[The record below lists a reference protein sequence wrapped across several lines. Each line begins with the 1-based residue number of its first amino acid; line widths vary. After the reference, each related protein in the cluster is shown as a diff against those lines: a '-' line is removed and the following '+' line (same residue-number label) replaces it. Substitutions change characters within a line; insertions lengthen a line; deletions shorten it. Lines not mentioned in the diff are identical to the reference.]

1 MNGEELYR
9 LLFDE
14 VRIDACADGTSQVPR
29 FAKLLRWCSSLGCV
43 IQACDQAITA
53 PLRSYCVTRP
63 SLFLSVTLSAG
74 WKDGEPET
82 NLPDV
87 PHANNMVLAIAIR
100 EPTLWTGT
108 TPCCDRLR
116 SVGIAVPA
124 ESLVS
129 LGLGD
134 HFEDLFED
142 AGAPLAVRALP
153 LTAKIRSLAEDMLA
167 PPQDG
172 PIRQLLI
179 DAHATEI
186 VARTFEMLGTDCH
199 EAELR
204 DRDRIA
210 VGRVRDL
217 IESDLAREWAL
228 TDLARIAG
236 LGARSLNAKFRAA
249 YGTTVFEF
257 LKRRRFEYAHE
268 ALASGRLSVSEIA
281 YQVGYE
287 SPANFTTAFRRHFGY
302 VPSTLRRSRWN

>member
-1 MNGEELYR
+1 MNDEELYR

-14 VRIDACADGTSQVPR
+14 IRIDACADGASQLPR

-53 PLRSYCVTRP
+53 PLRSYCMTRP
-63 SLFLSVTLSAG
+63 SLFLSVTLSAD
-74 WKDGEPET
+74 WKHGEPET

-87 PHANNMVLAIAIR
+87 PHGSNMVLAIAIR
-100 EPTLWTGT
+100 EPTLWIGT

-124 ESLVS
+124 DSLVS

-134 HFEDLFED
+134 HFEGLFSD
-142 AGAPLAVRALP
+142 TGSPLAVKALP
-153 LTAKIRSLAEDMLA
+153 LSARMRSLAEDMLA
-167 PPQDG
+167 PAQDSA
-172 PIRQLLI
+172 IDRLLI
-179 DAHATEI
+179 DAHATEM
-186 VARTFEMLGTDCH
+186 VARTFAMLGMDCD

-217 IESDLAREWAL
+217 IESDLAREWTL
-228 TDLARIAG
+228 SDLARTAG
-236 LGARSLNAKFRAA
+236 LGARSLNTKFRAA

-268 ALASGRLSVSEIA
+268 ALASRRLSVSEIA

-302 VPSTLRRSRWN
+302 VPSALRRTRWN